1 MTMSELEMEC
11 ERQIESMTMRYKIRE
26 RELDRFLYFVHER
39 HHVWCR
45 RMQGYS
51 APYTDD
57 RQLASLS
64 FCNVYRVLDRGSQ
77 QMVRWLN
84 SDEMMHAS
92 FSDVLILCW
101 LYRRTNNT
109 DGWFRAVTRFGL
121 PKYDNWEQW
130 LDEVQKSDIQ
140 IVSGVPYNVCN
151 GGRRGIPILS
161 TLSGRTRIAIDSG
174 MMPTSANGSHVL
186 AIEQMSEAPGMGEFL
201 AQQIWTDV
209 GYSVYGSENWEN
221 FFVFSGPGSRRGL
234 SWLTGYDWSLSS
246 SARSRLAFSETV
258 RRLRNIISRRD
269 DTVRLS
275 TPKDPQRQLSLM
287 DVQNCLCEFDKWMRC
302 RNGGTYRR
310 RFTSTRQLSYPVFP
324 STW

>member
-1 MTMSELEMEC
+1 MSELETEC
-11 ERQIESMTMRYKIRE
+11 RRFVENTTVSYRIRE
-26 RELDRFLYFVHER
+26 SELKSFLYFVHER
-39 HHVWCR
+39 HRIWCR
-45 RMQGYS
+45 RLQGCTP
-51 APYTDD
+51 PYTDD

-92 FSDVLILCW
+92 FNDVMILCW
-101 LYRRTNNT
+101 LYRRTNST
-109 DGWFRAVTRFGL
+109 DGWSKAVARFGL
-121 PKYDNWEQW
+121 PKYDSWEQW
-130 LDEVQKSDIQ
+130 LDAVDKSGIQ

-151 GGRRGIPILS
+151 GGRRGVPLVR
-161 TLSGRTRIAIDSG
+161 TLSERTRMAIDSG
-174 MMPTSANGSHVL
+174 MMPTNPNGSHVL
-186 AIEQMSEAPGMGEFL
+186 IIERMSEALGMGEFL

-209 GYSVYGSENWEN
+209 GYSVYGSRNWEN

-246 SARSRLAFSETV
+246 SARSRLAFSEMV
-258 RRLRNIISRRD
+258 RKLRDIISRRD
-269 DTVRLS
+269 GTVRLS
-275 TPKDPQRQLSLM
+275 TPRESQRQLSLM

-310 RFTSTRQLSYPVFP
+310 RFISTRQLSYPVFP